1 MLVAAQA
8 GSRQAAVR
16 GLQLRLAHRVRQRTY
31 SAARCV
37 ANSPPPTLT
46 IVTPVT
52 GHRHMLRALR
62 SVQAQDCAVGR
73 LTHLIFVDGPR
84 SGVDAASLQAAATRH
99 RIHVVQ
105 LPYAVGTNGWLG
117 VRVKEG
123 RLVRRSLHQLMRR

>member
-1 MLVAAQA
+1 MLAAQA
-8 GSRQAAVR
+8 ASRQAAAH
-16 GLQLRLAHRVRQRTY
+16 GLRLRLALRTRQRA
-31 SAARCV
+31 SAAARC
-37 ANSPPPTLT
+37 AADSPPTLT

-73 LTHLIFVDGPR
+73 LTHVIFVDGPR

-99 RIHVVQ
+99 PVQVVQ

-117 VRVKEG
+117 VRE
-123 RLVRRSLHQLMRR
+123 RRDDHSAALHPSS